1 MEDTQIIALFEQ
13 RHPEA
18 IAEAKR
24 KFDPLC
30 RGLAGRILRC
40 EEDVEECL
48 SDTYLALWNAIPPE
62 KPAPLSAYIAR
73 ICRNLAMK
81 RLEHLS
87 AEKRGMEVTIS
98 FEELDG
104 CIPHGSTPERMLE
117 EKELSRAIL
126 VALEKE
132 SKQNRIIFLRRYY
145 FFDSVK
151 EIAARLG
158 CSEEL
163 VKSSLHRTRKKLKA
177 HLIKEE
183 WIYER

>member
-1 MEDTQIIALFEQ
+1 
-13 RHPEA
+13 
-18 IAEAKR
+18 
-24 KFDPLC
+24 
-30 RGLAGRILRC
+30 
-40 EEDVEECL
+40 
-48 SDTYLALWNAIPPE
+48 
-62 KPAPLSAYIAR
+62 
-73 ICRNLAMK
+73 
-81 RLEHLS
+81 
-87 AEKRGMEVTIS
+87 
-98 FEELDG
+98 
-104 CIPHGSTPERMLE
+104 MLE

>member
-1 MEDTQIIALFEQ
+1 MDDREIIALFEARSQ
-13 RHPEA
+13 DA
-18 IAEAKR
+18 ILEAKH

-30 RGLAGRILRC
+30 RALAGKLLRS

-48 SDTYLALWNAIPPE
+48 TDTYLALWNAIPPA
-62 KPAPLSAYIAR
+62 KPSPLSAYIAR
-73 ICRNLAMK
+73 VTRNLAMK
-81 RLEHLS
+81 RLEYLT
-87 AEKRGMEVTIS
+87 AEKRGADVTMS

-104 CIPHGSTPERMLE
+104 CIPYGVTPESRFE
-117 EKELSRAIL
+117 EKELSRTIGKFL
-126 VALEKE
+126 QKQ

-151 EIAARLG
+151 EIAAHLG
-158 CSEEL
+158 CGEEL

-183 WIYER
+183 WMDER